1 MQCSLC
7 YRGRLH
13 APADYACSLRAWSK
27 VAKNELSP
35 PLCRSGIEVAS
46 KSPPDTLAEDST
58 ADTLSSKSM
67 CIALALVVCGWTF
80 RRSRCLRVSAASC
93 CLIIFSFEKG
103 AALLL
108 NGPKRPNIAHQLL
121 KRHHLFPPPTL
132 YSICSSCRRIY
143 LLPSQDSLRKDLFG
157 LSVARFWTKAR
168 LIGSGRSSSHET

>member
-1 MQCSLC
+1 MDGS
-7 YRGRLH
+7 
-13 APADYACSLRAWSK
+13 S
-27 VAKNELSP
+27 
-35 PLCRSGIEVAS
+35 PLCRSGLDAAHRSRRRFHGRYSALREETRIRCMC
-46 KSPPDTLAEDST
+46 LA
-58 ADTLSSKSM
+58 L
-67 CIALALVVCGWTF
+67 LALVVCGWTF